1 LILGRRD
8 GKMRIWFI
16 GVEKIMNEMI
26 LTLFV
31 MLLFLLGVTARA

>member
-1 LILGRRD
+1 
-8 GKMRIWFI
+8 
-16 GVEKIMNEMI
+16 MNEMI